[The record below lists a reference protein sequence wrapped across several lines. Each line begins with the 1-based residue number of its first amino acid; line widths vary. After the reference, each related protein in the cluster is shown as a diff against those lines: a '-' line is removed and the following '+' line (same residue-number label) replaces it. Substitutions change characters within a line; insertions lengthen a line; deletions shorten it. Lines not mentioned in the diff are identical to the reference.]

1 MKRLLGLLILVV
13 AVLVGFA
20 QTYHLLSIDPP
31 PSLQDFARHFA
42 MRSSIECYG
51 FAVVAAVVGFFVLR
65 GRSRFWLWA
74 ALAVT
79 ITGLWLFIGREVW
92 AHYVELPRLRRDFLA
107 THPYFASAPVWAFV
121 PRLAWHILLPVAVV
135 VAGMLCLSTRW
146 SELPPADA
154 AGSRSP

>member
-1 MKRLLGLLILVV
+1 MKRLLAILILVV

-20 QTYHLLSIDPP
+20 QTYSLLSTDPS
-31 PSLQDFARHFA
+31 PSLQGFARSFA
-42 MRSSIECYG
+42 IRSSIECYG
-51 FAVVAAVVGFFVLR
+51 FAVVAAVVGFLVLR

-74 ALAVT
+74 AFAVA

-92 AHYVELPRLRRDFLA
+92 VHYIELPRLRRDFLA

-135 VAGMLCLSTRW
+135 AAGLCLCA
-146 SELPPADA
+146 PANGA
-154 AGSRSP
+154 PRRR